1 MYINFKEKP
10 KLYTRTIKR
19 QFSQSNYLFYI
30 LFEINY

>member
-19 QFSQSNYLFYI
+19 KFSQSNYLFY
-30 LFEINY
+30 LWF